1 MYQGTGDIAV
11 MDKNKTGLIVLTI
24 LAAAFFLFI
33 AIFYN
38 SSVKRQN
45 ALDRIESLDA
55 KLDVIAEADIT
66 VYWIG
71 EPQKELGHLMPV
83 VSVIAPEKASAD
95 NLPVKSPLYHFS
107 EYDNDGYVVNEY
119 VPADYPDHMVI
130 VISGSPVLSE
140 KGKEALLDAVSQN
153 GVPVV
158 AIGEDAC
165 DLLGEVLSYR
175 MVHKKPGSSLYYC
188 LGKGYRENLI
198 PEDKVKTGGM
208 DLAEEL
214 PGIIKIAVSDYVPQ
228 S

>member
-1 MYQGTGDIAV
+1 MYQGTDDTAV

-33 AIFYN
+33 AFFYN
-38 SSVKRQN
+38 SSVKRQT
-45 ALDRIESLDA
+45 ALDRIENLDST
-55 KLDVIAEADIT
+55 LDVIAEADIT
-66 VYWIG
+66 IYWIG
-71 EPQKELGHLMPV
+71 EPQKELEHLMPV
-83 VSVIAPEKASAD
+83 VNVVAPENASAD

-107 EYDNDGYVVNEY
+107 EYDDAGNLTKEY
-119 VPADYPDHMVI
+119 IPVDYSDHLFI
-130 VISGSPVLSE
+130 VISGSPVLSD

-158 AIGEDAC
+158 AIGGDAC

-175 MVHKKPGSSLYYC
+175 MVHKNPDSSLYYC

-198 PEDKVKTGGM
+198 PEDKVKAGGM

-214 PGIIKIAVSDYVPQ
+214 PGIIKTAVSDYVPQ